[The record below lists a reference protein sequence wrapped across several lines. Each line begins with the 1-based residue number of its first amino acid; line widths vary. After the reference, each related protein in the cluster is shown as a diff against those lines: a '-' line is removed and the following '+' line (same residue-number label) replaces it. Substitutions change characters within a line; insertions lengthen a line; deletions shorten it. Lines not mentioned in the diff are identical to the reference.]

1 MDIKEA
7 VLSLDTNVKDW
18 YSKKFRSDELKDDI
32 RADVTF
38 KDINDA
44 LGVEPDIYKYIFGDP
59 MKGDSIVRERIFS
72 ALSDIL
78 GVDYEEVYDRWL
90 DTPDPEVD
98 DMIDKIAQKRESEK
112 KGIDWKD
119 ESVEEELNFDREAA
133 CDWCGKTG
141 KVAVTHYGTSHYNR
155 LVCPDCAKELKI
167 NESITESVD
176 VITAAEFPTL
186 YDGSWYTIEGA
197 GGNVE
202 EWEKGIQDLLNKEG
216 IGEVKRW
223 VTYSGKDMNEWAK
236 LTGTNAYP
244 DDLTFI
250 SFPLD
255 GLDSGKLAIFKIR
268 MRDRWFDDIVDNNA
282 RREGYHPMGGSHY
295 DESIDEEV
303 SARETRFSPE
313 LDRIKS
319 EVTPQQREWLRQNA
333 ADIERARAIVADAYD
348 ILKPMHYNSEVTYLL
363 AQALGVMDND
373 LHMLEVNPEEAD
385 TTECLNQPDPFANAS
400 ESVESD
406 PEVAT
411 IKESAMFGEEAVED
425 KTDYAKLLEKY
436 YGADAVKL
444 AEENGLSAKS
454 VFFFMECHATLDPV
468 TALKEELMENFNKE
482 EFNKLYD

>member
-59 MKGDSIVRERIFS
+59 TKGDSIVRERIFS

-98 DMIDKIAQKRESEK
+98 DMVDKITQLRASRN
-112 KGIDWKD
+112 D

-155 LVCPDCAKELKI
+155 LVCPDCAKEMNIKESKKLNETGEWEDDEEGLAWKEALVNLVKKYTEGIKGFEFDDSDVNGFDKYQGPYI
-167 NESITESVD
+167 NTEMGTIWSDGERDDSFIVEYGNAYYRISSRED
-176 VITAAEFPTL
+176 AEDL
-186 YDGSWYTIEGA
+186 A
-197 GGNVE
+197 GG
-202 EWEKGIQDLLNKEG
+202 KLNPLQEDYSARQSKFYPSLDN
-216 IGEVKRW
+216 RRTDD
-223 VTYSGKDMNEWAK
+223 VT
-236 LTGTNAYP
+236 P
-244 DDLTFI
+244 DNIKWLEAN
-250 SFPLD
+250 SP
-255 GLDSGKLAIFKIR
+255 
-268 MRDRWFDDIVDNNA
+268 DIENA
-282 RREGYHPMGGSHY
+282 RSL
-295 DESIDEEV
+295 I
-303 SARETRFSPE
+303 A
-313 LDRIKS
+313 
-319 EVTPQQREWLRQNA
+319 Q
-333 ADIERARAIVADAYD
+333 AYD
-348 ILKPMHYNSEVTYLL
+348 ILKPLHYNSKVVY
-363 AQALGVMDND
+363 ALGEALGMIDMD
-373 LHMLEVNPEEAD
+373 LELIQPKEGE

-444 AEENGLSAKS
+444 AEENELSAKS

-468 TALKEELMENFNKE
+468 VALKEELMEDFNKE